1 MTHIWQG
8 DDNTQSNLQS
18 TDLAK
23 DGLGNHHADS
33 KKDVSK
39 PILGSSAALKPNPA
53 DPAQVVHKNPRNPM
67 SMDPHRPESAAAM
80 EQQHAMSKAA
90 QSIADRIQKIVL
102 KRKLFYSLKKSFD
115 RFKFDQN
122 YVRNQNNFRWI
133 KILFLLFSSPE
144 NPKNIFRSNAPEGS
158 WMKTHAD
165 QMRIVVEQPHPD
177 DEKQKICSPIEG
189 WRI

>member
-8 DDNTQSNLQS
+8 DDNTQPNLQS
-18 TDLAK
+18 TNLAK

-53 DPAQVVHKNPRNPM
+53 DP
-67 SMDPHRPESAAAM
+67 AAAM

-133 KILFLLFSSPE
+133 KVLFLLFSSPE

-177 DEKQKICSPIEG
+177 DEKHKICSPIEG